1 MTSNVLL
8 TGVLLG
14 SSAWA
19 CAQTTPQSATASGI
33 TADQPARYAAAH
45 DSLMRRVEAV
55 RSEAESRMGFFKSSE
70 GSLGSA
76 HRRVQAYAK
85 AKGVSSFYS
94 GVSTPA
100 GAGVVKTQT
109 IKRRFGVELDKV
121 VFYDAKGRKT
131 LIERHENHVLTRLE
145 LLDYAQ
151 DLNLPNS
158 RWLFVRGD
166 YLMHMAQPTLALS
179 TKKTFYYFRALPSA
193 D

>member
-1 MTSNVLL
+1 MTSKLLL
-8 TGVLLG
+8 TGLLLG

-19 CAQTTPQSATASGI
+19 CAQTTS
-33 TADQPARYAAAH
+33 QPAASNLTPDQAARYTAAH
-45 DSLMRRVEAV
+45 DSLMRRVATV
-55 RSEAESRMGFFKSSE
+55 RSEAESRMGFFKSSQ

-109 IKRRFGVELDKV
+109 IKRRFGVELEKV
-121 VFYDAKGRKT
+121 VFYDAKGRQT
-131 LIERHENHVLTRLE
+131 LIERRENHVLTRLE
-145 LLDYAQ
+145 LREYPQ
-151 DLNLPNS
+151 DLSLPNS

-166 YLMHMAQPTLALS
+166 YLMHMAQPTLALA
-179 TKKTFYYFRALPSA
+179 TKKTFYYFRALPTA